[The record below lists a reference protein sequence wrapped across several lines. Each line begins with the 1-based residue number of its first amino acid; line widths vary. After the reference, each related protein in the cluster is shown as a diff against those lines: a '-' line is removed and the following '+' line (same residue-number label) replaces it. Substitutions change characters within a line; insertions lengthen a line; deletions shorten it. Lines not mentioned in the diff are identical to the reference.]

1 MIIASGAFANAA
13 DDLFDLLYG
22 GNYTLRQ
29 VQKLVKSGAKINGR
43 DDENHTPLME
53 ASGYSK
59 SNEQLD
65 VIKFLLKNGADVN
78 AKDDEGCTAL
88 MSAAMFSR
96 DIEIIKTL
104 IEAGEN
110 INSIDNDGITILMET
125 ARNMSNNEVTFIAY
139 AQQKSP
145 FLYCAVRGKN
155 FICRVN
161 IRS

>member
-1 MIIASGAFANAA
+1 
-13 DDLFDLLYG
+13 
-22 GNYTLRQ
+22 
-29 VQKLVKSGAKINGR
+29 
-43 DDENHTPLME
+43 ME

-78 AKDDEGCTAL
+78 AKDDEGL

-110 INSIDNDGITILMET
+110 INSIDNNGITILMET

-145 FLYCAVRGKN
+145 FLCCAVRGKN